1 MEPTVVRAGARAR
14 ATKPSWILD
23 RVARTNLADL
33 GALENVVT
41 EWRSSLVPL
50 AQYCL
55 LGGEIGSQ
63 NILFESTVVLPI

>member
-1 MEPTVVRAGARAR
+1 MGNKA
-14 ATKPSWILD
+14 ILD

-50 AQYCL
+50 VHYCL
-55 LGGEIGSQ
+55 LE
-63 NILFESTVVLPI
+63 V